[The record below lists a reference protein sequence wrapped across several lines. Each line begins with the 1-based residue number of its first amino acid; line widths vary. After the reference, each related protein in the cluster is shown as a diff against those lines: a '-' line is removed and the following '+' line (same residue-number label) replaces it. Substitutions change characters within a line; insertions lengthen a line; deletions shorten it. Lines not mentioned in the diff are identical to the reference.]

1 MADHLGEL
9 QELAGEYMLD
19 GERIVDAIDV
29 QYAGKVN
36 LEAAGTGMDSLMSG
50 VDRVALGE
58 DLADRVGDH
67 QIAVFP
73 SEKQMALVLATG
85 RVLVWS
91 RGGFRGKPKAFLGEV
106 PLGAIEQVTHG
117 TEGGGHQLVIKMW
130 SGWELHLEMVGPGDC
145 EVFGAEFAE
154 RVAAVED

>member
-1 MADHLGEL
+1 MLRMFFSLLAAIGMTL
-9 QELAGEYMLD
+9 Q
-19 GERIVDAIDV
+19 
-29 QYAGKVN
+29 
-36 LEAAGTGMDSLMSG
+36 
-50 VDRVALGE
+50 
-58 DLADRVGDH
+58 VG
-67 QIAVFP
+67 
-73 SEKQMALVLATG
+73 
-85 RVLVWS
+85 
-91 RGGFRGKPKAFLGEV
+91 